1 MTPNRS
7 VVVCCLLLDSCC
19 LLVVVC
25 WLLVLALL
33 ALLLL
38 VLLVV
43 LLVLVLEAFLRLAC
57 RSFADVA
64 SDAVPQKNKV
74 QTCPKLGLSNLH
86 SSDFAII

>member
-7 VVVCCLLLDSCC
+7 VVVCCLLLVSCC

-33 ALLLL
+33 ALLL

-64 SDAVPQKNKV
+64 SDAVPQKHKV
-74 QTCPKLGLSNLH
+74 QTCPKLVLSNLH